1 MRISPSWQRSAKA
14 RSGAT
19 IWRCADPSRTP
30 EAQDWWVF
38 RRDHS
43 AESSSRSL
51 IRHLRVESLWLA
63 PSSKRVARQGSLA
76 RRWSRLRRLGLGRA
90 LLIKRDEIDR
100 IEQQRREAPIAYGS
114 CHDLAREREQQART
128 LDHDDRLQ
136 GLCRHVLD
144 AENASECQ

>member
-63 PSSKRVARQGSLA
+63 PSGKRVAGQEA
-76 RRWSRLRRLGLGRA
+76 QAQGRA
-90 LLIKRDEIDR
+90 WLCPLSLVLAPAMTFARVAGVNHH
-100 IEQQRREAPIAYGS
+100 RREAPIA
-114 CHDLAREREQQART
+114 T
-128 LDHDDRLQ
+128 LLSK
-136 GLCRHVLD
+136 
-144 AENASECQ
+144 AI